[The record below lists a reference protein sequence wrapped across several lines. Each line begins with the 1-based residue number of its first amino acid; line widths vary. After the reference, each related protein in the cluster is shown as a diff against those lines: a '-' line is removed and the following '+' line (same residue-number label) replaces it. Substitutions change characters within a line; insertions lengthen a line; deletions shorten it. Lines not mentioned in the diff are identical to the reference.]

1 MRRRRGGGAQVRR
14 RTRGDVALS
23 LGAAALRPR
32 KRGRRVPYNRRM
44 NPASNLILVG
54 PMGAG
59 KTCIG
64 KRLAERFGLR
74 LLDADREIEQR
85 TGASVAAIFE
95 HEGEAGF
102 RARESA
108 VLAELLANDGLLLAT
123 GGGAVLAEDN
133 RRLLRERG
141 YVVQLLVSVEQQ
153 LERLALD
160 RSRPLLARGDREQ
173 VLQQLALT
181 RAPLY
186 AQVADLRFDTGA
198 MSAADAALRLALELD
213 LHWRRP
219 PPSSSVSGVNA

>member
-1 MRRRRGGGAQVRR
+1 M
-14 RTRGDVALS
+14 
-23 LGAAALRPR
+23 
-32 KRGRRVPYNRRM
+32 PYNRGM
-44 NPASNLILVG
+44 NPASNLILIG
-54 PMGAG
+54 PMGSG

-74 LLDADREIEQR
+74 AVDADRELELR
-85 TGASVAAIFE
+85 AGASIAQIFE

-108 VLAELLANDGLLLAT
+108 VLAELLGGDGLLLST
-123 GGGAVLAEDN
+123 GGGAVLAADN

-141 YVVQLLVSVEQQ
+141 FVVHLQVSVEQQ

-173 VLQQLALT
+173 VLRELAAA

-186 AQVADLRFDTGA
+186 AETADLAFDTGA
-198 MSAADAALRLALELD
+198 GGAAEAALGLAQRLDAL
-213 LHWRRP
+213 WRRP
-219 PPSSSVSGVNA
+219 PSPAPSPLGVTA

>member
-1 MRRRRGGGAQVRR
+1 M
-14 RTRGDVALS
+14 
-23 LGAAALRPR
+23 
-32 KRGRRVPYNRRM
+32 PYNRGM

-54 PMGAG
+54 PMGSG

-74 LLDADREIEQR
+74 AVDADRELELR
-85 TGASVAAIFE
+85 AGARIAEIFE

-108 VLAELLANDGLLLAT
+108 VLAELLAADGLLLST
-123 GGGAVLAEDN
+123 GGGAVLAEAN
-133 RRLLRERG
+133 RALLRERG
-141 YVVQLLVSVEQQ
+141 FVVHLQVSVEQQ

-173 VLQQLALT
+173 VLRELARV

-186 AQVADLRFDTGA
+186 AQVADLEFDTGDA
-198 MSAADAALRLALELD
+198 GAADAALGLARRLDAL
-213 LHWRRP
+213 WRRP
-219 PPSSSVSGVNA
+219 PASTQSPLGVSA

>member
-1 MRRRRGGGAQVRR
+1 
-14 RTRGDVALS
+14 
-23 LGAAALRPR
+23 
-32 KRGRRVPYNRRM
+32 M

-74 LLDADREIEQR
+74 LVDADREIEQR

-108 VLAELLANDGLLLAT
+108 VLAELLAEDGLLLAT
-123 GGGAVLAEDN
+123 GGGAVLAADN

-153 LERLALD
+153 LERLAQD
-160 RSRPLLARGDREQ
+160 RSRPLLARGDREH
-173 VLQQLALT
+173 VLHELART

-198 MSAADAALRLALELD
+198 MSALDAALGLAAELD

-219 PPSSSVSGVNA
+219 PPSPPVPSVSGVDA

>member
-1 MRRRRGGGAQVRR
+1 
-14 RTRGDVALS
+14 
-23 LGAAALRPR
+23 
-32 KRGRRVPYNRRM
+32 M

-74 LLDADREIEQR
+74 LVDADREIEQR
-85 TGASVAAIFE
+85 TGVSVAAIFE

-108 VLAELLANDGLLLAT
+108 VLAELLALDGLLLAT
-123 GGGAVLAEDN
+123 GGGAVLAADN
-133 RRLLRERG
+133 RRLLSERG
-141 YVVQLLVSVEQQ
+141 FVVQLLVSVEQQ

-173 VLQQLALT
+173 VLRQLAEA

-198 MSAADAALRLALELD
+198 MSAADAALKLAVELEA
-213 LHWRRP
+213 HWHRP
-219 PPSSSVSGVNA
+219 ASLNSPIPPASPNPPNSHDPGVNA

>member
-1 MRRRRGGGAQVRR
+1 M
-14 RTRGDVALS
+14 
-23 LGAAALRPR
+23 
-32 KRGRRVPYNRRM
+32 PYNRGM

-54 PMGAG
+54 PMGSG

-74 LLDADREIEQR
+74 AVDADREVELR
-85 TGASVAAIFE
+85 AGARIAEIFE

-108 VLAELLANDGLLLAT
+108 MLAELLAGDGLLLST
-123 GGGAVLAEDN
+123 GGGAVLAADN

-141 YVVQLLVSVEQQ
+141 FVVHLQVTVEQQ
-153 LERLALD
+153 LERLAQD

-173 VLQQLALT
+173 VLRELALA

-186 AQVADLRFDTGA
+186 AQTADLGFDTGA
-198 MSAADAALRLALELD
+198 GGAAEAALALARELD
-213 LHWRRP
+213 ALWQRP
-219 PPSSSVSGVNA
+219 PSPTPSPLGATA

>member
-1 MRRRRGGGAQVRR
+1 
-14 RTRGDVALS
+14 
-23 LGAAALRPR
+23 
-32 KRGRRVPYNRRM
+32 M

-64 KRLAERFGLR
+64 RRLAERFGLR
-74 LLDADREIEQR
+74 LVDADREIELR
-85 TGASVAAIFE
+85 AGTSVASLFE
-95 HEGEAGF
+95 LEGEAGF

-108 VLAELLANDGLLLAT
+108 VLAELLRDDGLLLAT

-141 YVVQLLVSVEQQ
+141 FVVQLLVTVEQQ
-153 LERLALD
+153 LERLAQD

-173 VLQQLALT
+173 VLRELAQR

-186 AQVADLRFDTGA
+186 AEVADLRYDTGSLG
-198 MSAADAALRLALELD
+198 SAEAAAGLAAALDR
-213 LHWRRP
+213 HWRRP
-219 PPSSSVSGVNA
+219 AGAPSSSPVSGADV

>member
-1 MRRRRGGGAQVRR
+1 
-14 RTRGDVALS
+14 
-23 LGAAALRPR
+23 
-32 KRGRRVPYNRRM
+32 M

-74 LLDADREIEQR
+74 LVDADREIEQR

-108 VLAELLANDGLLLAT
+108 VLAELLSEDGLLLAT
-123 GGGAVLAEDN
+123 GGGAVLAADN
-133 RRLLRERG
+133 RHLLRERG

-153 LERLALD
+153 LERLAQD

-173 VLQQLALT
+173 VLRDLASA

-186 AQVADLRFDTGA
+186 AEVADLRFDTGA
-198 MSAADAALRLALELD
+198 MSALDAALGLAAELD

-219 PPSSSVSGVNA
+219 PAPPSPQVSSVSGVDA